1 MTKTLIIS
9 PPQFGEIYRRNR
21 DKFVTV
27 AKSYVR
33 EEHVAEDIVAEAFTK
48 FWDNRNEMEEVML
61 PEAYI
66 MT

>member
-48 FWDNRNEMEEVML
+48 F
-61 PEAYI
+61 
-66 MT
+66 